1 MHIISLWFCTTT
13 LLSGQCASCQRL
25 PHCVWCSTSSIT
37 CHRLTGANYS
47 AHSSPT
53 GDIVQLRVTL
63 QAPLSATY
71 QHAYS
76 VSAHVSRY
84 KELLSQREGSD
95 RFVDAEAQTVE
106 HLQKAKEVQCNTS
119 STTSTEVQVCDSASC
134 TLVIKSALSHVG
146 ILFSITT
153 GPMSHAERHLEAL
166 CWNAVVCQMMLQ
178 GLCMQYTLHSPT
190 HSPEGSAL
198 LRACTLASWDH
209 LAAAQQKFV
218 SVVSAGLH
226 MGHQ

>member
-1 MHIISLWFCTTT
+1 MYVISLWFCTTT
-13 LLSGQCASCQRL
+13 LLSGQCASGQRL

-37 CHRLTGANYS
+37 CHCLTGANYS
-47 AHSSPT
+47 AHSMPT
-53 GDIVQLRVTL
+53 GDIMQLRVTL

-119 STTSTEVQVCDSASC
+119 STTSTEVQVCDRAIC
-134 TLVIKSALSHVG
+134 TLVIKSALSHAG

-153 GPMSHAERHLEAL
+153 DPMSHAKRHLEV
-166 CWNAVVCQMMLQ
+166 VVCQMMLQ

-198 LRACTLASWDH
+198 LRACILASWDH
-209 LAAAQQKFV
+209 LTAAQQNFV